1 MTILNKTITKIVETL
16 EKSTKFLKEE
26 GVNYFHEDE
35 NNLIQKTH
43 KYHLQTSKSKIFKN
57 KEDLVNY
64 LVNKIENG
72 ETIMVNEGIFSK
84 AAIKRIMKDLAL
96 ISNEEYQKRLIGMV
110 WGNSVVN
117 ASKLNY
123 IIENLAEIAVG
134 DNIKKKFLLNIT
146 NIIIDKNNEKII
158 KGYDEKKWI
167 NWIHLSTLKNLN
179 WSDEDI
185 PTLIS
190 FLKKIDFDPNK
201 RIYNEKIYEW
211 NIYIKDNFHPSN
223 WMIFE
228 EILEPDSF
236 FNKINKKNE
245 FFEESQTEID
255 KILISVN
262 GIKQK
267 YPFVGQEVVMLS
279 SVLLKLISLNKEY
292 FNVEKVSVQMGNDR
306 DNISIVYEFDKEQNK
321 KEIKDGVKNIIIEVL
336 GLLDQD
342 LKEKNIKKL
351 TEGNEFYKTYA
362 EHIKKIVLKN
372 SIINSS
378 DWHKSEVKH
387 SKKQK
392 I

>member
-26 GVNYFHEDE
+26 GVDYFHEDE
-35 NNLIQKTH
+35 KHIIQKTH
-43 KYHLQTSKSKIFKN
+43 KYYRDNLKHTIFKD
-57 KEDLVNY
+57 KQELVNY

-72 ETIMVNEGIFSK
+72 ETIMVNEGTFSK
-84 AAIKRIMKDLAL
+84 AGIKRIMKYLTL

-123 IIENLAEIAVG
+123 IIENLAEITVD

-146 NIIIDKNNEKII
+146 NIIIDQNHEKII
-158 KGYDEKKWI
+158 KGYEDKKWI
-167 NWIHLSTLKNLN
+167 NQVNVGTLKNLN
-179 WSDEDI
+179 WNDEDI

-190 FLKKIDFDPNK
+190 FLKKIDFEPK
-201 RIYNEKIYEW
+201 KIIYNEKMYEW
-211 NIYIKDNFHPSN
+211 NLYIKDTFHPSN
-223 WMIFE
+223 WMVFE

-236 FNKINKKNE
+236 AKKMNKKNE
-245 FFEESQTEID
+245 FFEESQTDID

-279 SVLLKLISLNKEY
+279 SVLLKLISLNKEC
-292 FNVEKVSVQMGNDR
+292 FNVEKVNVQMDNNR

-321 KEIKDGVKNIIIEVL
+321 KEIKDGVKNILIEIL
-336 GLLDQD
+336 GLLDEN
-342 LKEKNIKKL
+342 LKDNSIKKL
-351 TEGNEFYKTYA
+351 TEGNQFYKTY
-362 EHIKKIVLKN
+362 EEYIKKIVLKN
-372 SIINSS
+372 SIVNSS
-378 DWHKSEVKH
+378 DWNKSEVKH

>member
-1 MTILNKTITKIVETL
+1 MTILNKKITKIVETL

-26 GVNYFHEDE
+26 GVAYFHEDE
-35 NNLIQKTH
+35 NKIIQKTH
-43 KYHLQTSKSKIFKN
+43 KYHRQELKYQIFKN

-72 ETIMVNEGIFSK
+72 ETIMVNEGTFSK

-123 IIENLAEIAVG
+123 IIENLAEIAVD

-146 NIIIDKNNEKII
+146 NIITDQNHEKIT
-158 KGYDEKKWI
+158 KWYDDKKWI
-167 NWIHLSTLKNLN
+167 NLINLSTLKSLN

-190 FLKKIDFDPNK
+190 FLKKIDFEPNK

-211 NIYIKDNFHPSN
+211 NIYIKNNFHPSN

-255 KILISVN
+255 KLLISVS

-292 FNVEKVSVQMGNDR
+292 FNVEKVSVQMGNIR

-342 LKEKNIKKL
+342 LKDNSIIKL
-351 TEGNEFYKTYA
+351 TERNEFYKTYE

-378 DWHKSEVKH
+378 DWYKSEVKH